1 LIKILALAAAFI
13 VAVLA
18 PTLALADQGH
28 GLALL
33 IYTLVLA
40 GLALLLLAN
49 LLGRALP
56 RKAFAWLPRSQERQ
70 AEPSITQLEKIE
82 RTLVAASWNESHL
95 YESLRPLAR
104 EILAARL
111 RRHHRVD
118 LESSPERAHAVV
130 GEGYA
135 WNLVRPERKPPLG
148 PGGRGWSRGEL
159 ESLLD
164 ELEAL

>member
-1 LIKILALAAAFI
+1 MKILALAAAFI
-13 VAVLA
+13 VVVLTPA
-18 PTLALADQGH
+18 LALANQGH

-33 IYTLVLA
+33 IYTLVVA

-56 RKAFAWLPRSQERQ
+56 RKTFTWPPRSQERQ
-70 AEPSITQLEKIE
+70 AEQPTAQFEKIE
-82 RTLVAASWNESHL
+82 RALVAASWNESHL
-95 YESLRPLAR
+95 YESMRPLAR
-104 EILAARL
+104 EIITARL
-111 RRHHRVD
+111 RRHHRID
-118 LESSPERAHAVV
+118 LEGSPERAHAVV
-130 GEGYA
+130 GDGYA
-135 WNLVRPERKPPLG
+135 WSLTRPERKPPLG